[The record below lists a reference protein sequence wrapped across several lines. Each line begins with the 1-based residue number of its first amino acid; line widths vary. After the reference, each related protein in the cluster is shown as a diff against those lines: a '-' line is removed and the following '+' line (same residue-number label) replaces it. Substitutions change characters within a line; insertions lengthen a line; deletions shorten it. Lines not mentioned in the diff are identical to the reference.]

1 MKKRTVLLAGLAAAM
16 MMAVPALAEDAVI
29 DETIKLVTVNEDNAE
44 TITADI
50 TKDTYTWVA
59 STRTLT
65 LKDGFKMSVDNSQG
79 YDDNVKAGKGI
90 IIPTGT
96 TIVVEG
102 TADIMSI
109 DDCIF
114 VHGTLSE
121 EVRDAVTVF
130 LKKDAV
136 LTLDSE
142 ENGFDTWSIHY
153 IVNEN
158 GEITESTS
166 LYFNL
171 AFIGEDKVSSKLII
185 EADKEEG
192 IFNSLDIVIKECTVD
207 ILSKEEEGIY
217 AENDI
222 TIDNSTLNIIS
233 EDEEGIYSS
242 MGFITIDNSKIKI
255 VCEEECIDAAAGIT
269 ITNTSLDLTST
280 DGDGVLDVDSDSDLG
295 ITLEYAYANNI
306 HLDSQFVLYGENGK
320 RLTNTPIAY
329 SADLITIEYYDD
341 ESYYEYWAYN
351 GTPVYRLV
359 TAADTSIYIEK
370 TLGSL
375 KTVSFSGDGAEAL
388 DGLVRAFG
396 STINLT
402 KIVPAA
408 REGYTFTG
416 WYADPACTKPITKLV
431 VTGNMEIYA
440 GWELIPVEEEETAE
454 ETAVEAAAE

>member
-29 DETIKLVTVNEDNAE
+29 TEPLDFVYDVYSNPSSNY
-44 TITADI
+44 
-50 TKDTYTWVA
+50 YTWDA
-59 STRTLT
+59 STQTLT
-65 LKDGFKMSVDNSQG
+65 LKDGFKMDVSEIDN
-79 YDDNVKAGKGI
+79 DGI
-90 IIPTGT
+90 IVAPGT

-102 TADIMSI
+102 DADISA
-109 DDCIF
+109 DDCIY
-114 VHGTLSE
+114 VP
-121 EVRDAVTVF
+121 
-130 LKKDAV
+130 
-136 LTLDSE
+136 
-142 ENGFDTWSIHY
+142 
-153 IVNEN
+153 
-158 GEITESTS
+158 
-166 LYFNL
+166 
-171 AFIGEDKVSSKLII
+171 
-185 EADKEEG
+185 DKEENFDETVTVQLKNGADLTLTAYDNG
-192 IFNSLDIVIKECTVD
+192 IDIDIDTYCSLAIIGDNRDSCTLTVNAPED
-207 ILSKEEEGIY
+207 EGIWVDY
-217 AENDI
+217 DI
-222 TIDNSTLNIIS
+222 TIKNVTLS
-233 EDEEGIYSS
+233 VYTEDEEGIYSS

-341 ESYYEYWAYN
+341 ESYNEYWAYN

-454 ETAVEAAAE
+454 TAVEAAAE